1 MIRNIYRLAR
11 ENPFWILVDGKP
23 KYINIHENTNI
34 FVVRRTCQK
43 VQNFKM
49 QNIRMDKVLGL
60 GRIQWEQLESTNN
73 QLILLLNPEGN
84 EVSDF

>member
-1 MIRNIYRLAR
+1 MIKNIYRLAR
-11 ENPFWILVDGKP
+11 EKPFWILVDGKP
-23 KYINIHENTNI
+23 KYINI
-34 FVVRRTCQK
+34 VVIRRTCQK
-43 VQNFKM
+43 VQNSKM
-49 QNIRMDKVLGL
+49 QSIRMDKVLGL

>member
-1 MIRNIYRLAR
+1 MIKTFRPAR
-11 ENPFWILVDGKP
+11 ENTFWILVDGEP
-23 KYINIHENTNI
+23 RFINS

-43 VQNFKM
+43 VQNSKM

-60 GRIQWEQLESTNN
+60 GRIQWEQLKSTNN

-84 EVSDF
+84 EVSDL

>member
-1 MIRNIYRLAR
+1 MIKNIYRLAR

-23 KYINIHENTNI
+23 KNI
-34 FVVRRTCQK
+34 VVASRTCQK
-43 VQNFKM
+43 VQNSKM

-84 EVSDF
+84 EVSDL